1 MRKTNQANQSNR
13 GGSNQRKSSGKS
25 QRKNNQGQNRGNSS
39 AKRNEAAKLWMQ
51 ASSQTLSSHIPM
63 MVTSGKQTNSRNN
76 EQPNGNGSP
85 DKNNTRKKPSQ
96 DKNKSNKHRGNGH
109 HKRHGQPKIKNESIK
124 NNTAKSDTTE
134 VKISSTT
141 SEPKSGSSQ
150 SKSLVANIDPFEL
163 FCAYH
168 LGISADKTYKMANIN
183 QVASRFRVDPSVI
196 HQAVKSYGMDSA
208 SLLDL
213 DFDMALAQLDI
224 QVAPEGVDRLE
235 LAKGVY
241 AEFLE
246 APKVKR
252 DWKKM
257 IEEDRKENLKVF
269 GN

>member
-1 MRKTNQANQSNR
+1 MRKTNQSKQSNR
-13 GGSNQRKSSGKS
+13 SGSNQRKSSGKPA
-25 QRKNNQGQNRGNSS
+25 RKNNQGQNRGNSS
-39 AKRNEAAKLWMQ
+39 SKRNEAAKLWMQ

-76 EQPNGNGSP
+76 DQTTGNGSP
-85 DKNNTRKKPSQ
+85 DKNKTKNKSSQ
-96 DKNKSNKHRGNGH
+96 DKNRSNKHRGNGH
-109 HKRHGQPKIKNESIK
+109 HKKQGQPKAKTETIKSSNI
-124 NNTAKSDTTE
+124 KSDTSE
-134 VKISSTT
+134 VKSDSSN
-141 SEPKSGSSQ
+141 
-150 SKSLVANIDPFEL
+150 SKNLVANIDPFEL

-168 LGISADKTYKMANIN
+168 LGISADKTYKMSNIN

-196 HQAVKSYGMDSA
+196 HQAVKSYAMDSA

-224 QVAPEGVDRLE
+224 QVAPEGVDRIE

>member
-1 MRKTNQANQSNR
+1 MMGT
-13 GGSNQRKSSGKS
+13 
-25 QRKNNQGQNRGNSS
+25 S
-39 AKRNEAAKLWMQ
+39 AKQ
-51 ASSQTLSSHIPM
+51 A
-63 MVTSGKQTNSRNN
+63 NSRNTDAS
-76 EQPNGNGSP
+76 NGNGTSE
-85 DKNNTRKKPSQ
+85 KNKGRNKTFQ
-96 DKNKSNKHRGNGH
+96 DKNRSAKHRGNGH
-109 HKRHGQPKIKNESIK
+109 HKKQSHPKRQSESIK
-124 NNTAKSDTTE
+124 NNNGGNGTSAAKSN
-134 VKISSTT
+134 
-141 SEPKSGSSQ
+141 SQ
-150 SKSLVANIDPFEL
+150 NARGLVANIDPFEL

-168 LGISADKTYKMANIN
+168 LGIAADKSYKMANIN
-183 QVASRFRVDPSVI
+183 QVANRFKVDPSVI
-196 HQAVKSYGMDSA
+196 HTAVKSYAMDSA

>member
-1 MRKTNQANQSNR
+1 MRKTNQSNQSNR
-13 GGSNQRKSSGKS
+13 GGSNQRKSSGKPT
-25 QRKNNQGQNRGNSS
+25 RKINQGQNRGNSS
-39 AKRNEAAKLWMQ
+39 AKRHEAAKLWMQ

-63 MVTSGKQTNSRNN
+63 MATSGKQTNSRNN
-76 EQPNGNGSP
+76 EQSNGNGTA
-85 DKNNTRKKPSQ
+85 DKNKTRNKHSQ
-96 DKNKSNKHRGNGH
+96 DKNRSNKSRSNGH
-109 HKRHGQPKIKNESIK
+109 HKKHVQPKPKLEPIKSNSLENGSTDIKSES
-124 NNTAKSDTTE
+124 
-134 VKISSTT
+134 KIS
-141 SEPKSGSSQ
+141 Q
-150 SKSLVANIDPFEL
+150 NLVSNIDPFEL

-168 LGISADKTYKMANIN
+168 LGISADKTYRMANIN

-196 HQAVKSYGMDSA
+196 HTAVKSYSMDSA

-246 APKVKR
+246 APKGKR
-252 DWKKM
+252 DWEKM

>member
-1 MRKTNQANQSNR
+1 LRKTNQTNSSNR
-13 GGSNQRKSSGKS
+13 SGSNPRKSSGKPA
-25 QRKNNQGQNRGNSS
+25 RKNNQGQNRGKSNS
-39 AKRNEAAKLWMQ
+39 KRNEAAKLWMQ

-76 EQPNGNGSP
+76 DQSNGNGSP
-85 DKNNTRKKPSQ
+85 DKNKTRNKSSQ
-96 DKNKSNKHRGNGH
+96 DKNRSSKHRRNGQ
-109 HKRHGQPKIKNESIK
+109 HKKHGQPKIKNESTESNHIK
-124 NNTAKSDTTE
+124 NCSTE
-134 VKISSTT
+134 VKSDPS
-141 SEPKSGSSQ
+141 SSQ
-150 SKSLVANIDPFEL
+150 KLVANIDPFEL

-168 LGISADKTYKMANIN
+168 LGISADKKYKMANIN
-183 QVASRFRVDPSVI
+183 QVASRFKVDPSVI
-196 HQAVKSYGMDSA
+196 HTAVKSYSMDSA

>member
-1 MRKTNQANQSNR
+1 LRKTNQSNQTNR
-13 GGSNQRKSSGKS
+13 GNSNQRKSSGKPA
-25 QRKNNQGQNRGNSS
+25 RKNNQGQNRGNSS
-39 AKRNEAAKLWMQ
+39 SKRNEAAKLWMQ

-63 MVTSGKQTNSRNN
+63 MVTSGKQTNSKNN
-76 EQPNGNGSP
+76 DQSNGNGSP
-85 DKNNTRKKPSQ
+85 DKKKTKNKSSQ
-96 DKNKSNKHRGNGH
+96 DKNRSNKHRSNGH
-109 HKRHGQPKIKNESIK
+109 HKKHGQPKAKKEPTNTNNVKN
-124 NNTAKSDTTE
+124 DTTE
-134 VKISSTT
+134 IKSETSS
-141 SEPKSGSSQ
+141 
-150 SKSLVANIDPFEL
+150 SKKLVANIDPFEL

-168 LGISADKTYKMANIN
+168 LGISSDKSYKMANIN

-196 HQAVKSYGMDSA
+196 HTAVKSYSMDSA

>member
-1 MRKTNQANQSNR
+1 MRKTNQSNQSNQPNR
-13 GGSNQRKSSGKS
+13 GGSNQRKSSGKPT
-25 QRKNNQGQNRGNSS
+25 RNNNQGQNRGNSS

-63 MVTSGKQTNSRNN
+63 IVTSGKQTNSRNN
-76 EQPNGNGSP
+76 EQSNGNGTS
-85 DKNNTRKKPSQ
+85 DKNKTRNKSTQ
-96 DKNKSNKHRGNGH
+96 DKNRPNKFRSNAHHKKHVQPKAKAEPIKSN
-109 HKRHGQPKIKNESIK
+109 IAESGS
-124 NNTAKSDTTE
+124 TD
-134 VKISSTT
+134 VKLES
-141 SEPKSGSSQ
+141 PKS
-150 SKSLVANIDPFEL
+150 KNLVSNIDPFEL

-183 QVASRFRVDPSVI
+183 QVASRFRVEPSVI
-196 HQAVKSYGMDSA
+196 HTAVKSYAMDSA

-241 AEFLE
+241 EEFLE

>member
-1 MRKTNQANQSNR
+1 
-13 GGSNQRKSSGKS
+13 
-25 QRKNNQGQNRGNSS
+25 
-39 AKRNEAAKLWMQ
+39 MQ

-63 MVTSGKQTNSRNN
+63 MANSAKQAVSKNAKNS
-76 EQPNGNGSP
+76 NGNGP
-85 DKNNTRKKPSQ
+85 GEKYNGRNKNSQDRNRSARHRSNGHYKKPAPA
-96 DKNKSNKHRGNGH
+96 RGQREAVTEN
-109 HKRHGQPKIKNESIK
+109 NEANS
-124 NNTAKSDTTE
+124 ASA
-134 VKISSTT
+134 VK
-141 SEPKSGSSQ
+141 PGSANAPGRVS
-150 SKSLVANIDPFEL
+150 NIDPFEL

-168 LGISADKTYKMANIN
+168 LGISADKSYKMANIN

-196 HQAVKSYGMDSA
+196 HTAVKSYAMDSA

-224 QVAPEGVDRLE
+224 QVAPEGVDRIE

-269 GN
+269 GA